1 MQSSMLHSENDIQAI
16 REFITRLA
24 PHCTLADFD
33 EQMLLPTVKVTVR
46 IFTDAHKMVGFA
58 YVDDYYNL
66 WFETDANYPC
76 LRELERQIIAWG
88 SACIDKRNQETG
100 EANTLDC
107 SCRTEDA
114 RRIHLLERHGF
125 VQQPTRTRRY
135 LHPLDLPI
143 ITYPLPD
150 GFSIRCVQGDD
161 EVQSLVSLHQA
172 AFGTDNMTV
181 AQRLAMMHTPHYL
194 SAMDLVVVAP
204 NGKLAAFCVCGFDDL
219 DKKVGYTD
227 PIGVH
232 PHYQGLGLAKA
243 VISAG
248 LLMLQ
253 NAGAIRVE
261 LGTSSDNVAM
271 QKLAEK
277 SGFVCTSEKLWF
289 SKHIT

>member
-1 MQSSMLHSENDIQAI
+1 MQSSILHSENDIQAI

-24 PHCTLADFD
+24 PHSPPAD
-33 EQMLLPTVKVTVR
+33 
-46 IFTDAHKMVGFA
+46 
-58 YVDDYYNL
+58 
-66 WFETDANYPC
+66 
-76 LRELERQIIAWG
+76 
-88 SACIDKRNQETG
+88 
-100 EANTLDC
+100 
-107 SCRTEDA
+107 
-114 RRIHLLERHGF
+114 
-125 VQQPTRTRRY
+125 
-135 LHPLDLPI
+135 
-143 ITYPLPD
+143 
-150 GFSIRCVQGDD
+150 
-161 EVQSLVSLHQA
+161 
-172 AFGTDNMTV
+172 TDNMTV

-194 SAMDLVVVAP
+194 PAMDLVVVAP
-204 NGKLAAFCVCGFDDL
+204 NGKLAAFCVCGFDDP

-232 PHYQGLGLAKA
+232 PRYQGLGLAKA

-248 LLMLQ
+248 LLILQ